1 MPTPAR
7 TETPTTAAAAMPI
20 IPAVLTP
27 PEGAA
32 VADAEALAK
41 EAVALSIGATERNV
55 VVTKVVERSVDFA
68 GVVWIQR
75 RYHQM
80 SSQQENKNVTNHY
93 NCRFGSSRCYRSRR
107 R

>member
-32 VADAEALAK
+32 VADAEALDK

-55 VVTKVVERSVDFA
+55 VVTNVVERSVDLA
-68 GVVWIQR
+68 GVVCIQK
-75 RYHQM
+75 RYHQR
-80 SSQQENKNVTNHY
+80 SSQDY
-93 NCRFGSSRCYRSRR
+93 SRGYAER
-107 R
+107 